1 MANPIKVVLQK
12 DVPNLGPGGQIVR
25 VRPGYARNYLI
36 PRGLAARATEQ
47 NLRRI
52 DELKRLA
59 AERADREL
67 AEAREIVQK
76 LEAASVKLERA
87 VGEENRMYGSVTTK
101 DVEHAFAELGL
112 TVDRR
117 KIELAEP
124 IKTLGAHE
132 VPIKLHPQ
140 VKAVLRIE
148 VVKKA

>member
-1 MANPIKVVLQK
+1 MANPIKVVLQQ
-12 DVPNLGPGGQIVR
+12 DVANLGPGGQIVR

-67 AEAREIVQK
+67 AEAQEMAQK
-76 LEAASVKLERA
+76 LQAASAKLERA
-87 VGEENRMYGSVTTK
+87 VGEENRMYGSVTAK
-101 DVEHAFAELGL
+101 DIEHAFAELGL

-117 KIELAEP
+117 KLELAEP
-124 IKTLGAHE
+124 IKTLGSHE

-140 VKAVLRIE
+140 VKVLLRIE

>member
-47 NLRRI
+47 NLRRL
-52 DELKRLA
+52 DELKRLT

-67 AEAREIVQK
+67 AEAQQIAQK
-76 LEAASVKLERA
+76 LQAASAKLERA
-87 VGEENRMYGSVTTK
+87 VGEENRMYGSVTAK
-101 DVEHAFAELGL
+101 DIEHAFAELGL

-124 IKTLGAHE
+124 IKTLGPHE

-140 VKAVLRIE
+140 IKAVLRIE

>member
-47 NLRRI
+47 NLRHI

-59 AERADREL
+59 AVRADREL
-67 AEAREIVQK
+67 AEAQAIAQK
-76 LEAASVKLERA
+76 LQAASAKLERA
-87 VGEENRMYGSVTTK
+87 VGEENRMYGSVTAK
-101 DVEHAFAELGL
+101 DIEHAFAELGL

-124 IKTLGAHE
+124 IKTLGPHE
-132 VPIKLHPQ
+132 VPIKLHPE